1 MKDPII
7 QTFNLTKIFDNQ
19 VRAVNNL
26 NITVHNGI
34 YGFLGPNGAGKTTTI
49 KMIIGSLYPTS
60 GRIEI
65 SGKDITGKDKVYVHK
80 ILGYVPE
87 NPTYFMGMTAEELLE
102 YIGSI
107 FRLPK
112 QKIKRNISDL
122 LSLVNLTEE
131 RNRVIAKFSAGMKQ
145 RIGIAQALMNDPE
158 LLILDEITSNLDP
171 LGRNQMVNLLKD
183 LRQEGKTILIS
194 THVLPEIQKMSADSI
209 GIIDQGNLIM
219 EGSIKELNE
228 KLGTRLVRITPNNEL
243 FRASLEPIVSKIT
256 EEIDT
261 LIIQTNDLAKVW
273 KTIAEISLKNN
284 IVVNEFRSTLEI
296 EQIFMEALDKE
307 IENKNTVLK

>member
-7 QTFNLTKIFDNQ
+7 QTFNLTKIFDNR

-26 NITVHNGI
+26 NITVNNGI

>member
-7 QTFNLTKIFDNQ
+7 QTFNLTKTFDHQ

-26 NITVHNGI
+26 NITVNNGI

-65 SGKDITGKDKVYVHK
+65 SGKDITGKDKVYIHK

-107 FRLPK
+107 FRIPK

-194 THVLPEIQKMSADSI
+194 THVLPEIQKMNADSI

-228 KLGTRLVRITPNNEL
+228 KLGTRLVRITPNNDL

-296 EQIFMEALDKE
+296 EQIFMKALDKE
-307 IENKNTVLK
+307 IENKNMVLK